1 MDAVTITFSALSGSR
16 TLNVPVPFNLLTFEL
31 TIFQS
36 PEKIEWVKV
45 GLDQLIELVQVYS
58 ISSTQPNLTKHNL
71 I

>member
-36 PEKIEWVKV
+36 PEKIE
-45 GLDQLIELVQVYS
+45 
-58 ISSTQPNLTKHNL
+58 
-71 I
+71 